1 MYIEI
6 VPNRTSPPAILL
18 RESFRDGDQIRK
30 RTLANLSHWEPAR
43 VEALRRALRGEFD
56 HLTGGDP
63 ICGPVFGVL
72 YALKYV
78 ADDLGIT
85 GVLGRT
91 RTGKLSLFL
100 TLARVAHQGSRLS
113 AVRWAQQHAVREVLG
128 VGAFDEDDLYRT
140 LDTVAQR
147 QDHVEQ
153 ALYRRYVHRQ
163 GRTPVVFLYDVTSSY
178 LEGEQNEL
186 GAYGYNRD
194 GKKGKRQIVVGLL
207 TDAAGEPFAVRV
219 FEGNTAD
226 PSTVPTSIAILK
238 QRFHVAEVVF
248 VGDRGMV
255 KAKGKARLAAERLR
269 YITTLTEAQIR
280 TLLKRGVVQ
289 LGQFAEQVSEVHAEG
304 RRYILRRNTA
314 EARKAWHRLQ
324 DTLHTLQTLVAT
336 RNAKVAASPRCH
348 PEAGLGHV
356 RAWIKRHKLTNVVAV
371 RLDGRCLMIE
381 SDAAAQEHAMQLAGC
396 YVLETDVSPALLD
409 THTAHARYKDLAH
422 VEYDFRTMK
431 TGLLEV
437 RPIFVRKERRTRG
450 HVFVCLLAL
459 KLSRELQRRLAAAFG
474 TTQDAPHG
482 VTVPDAVAA
491 LNRLCLLTYPLDET
505 HSVTR
510 LPRPDAQQTQILQ
523 ALQVPLPDR
532 GQCRQEH
539 HSARITTNR

>member
-30 RTLANLSHWEPAR
+30 RTLANLSQWEPAR

-72 YALKYV
+72 YALKHV
-78 ADDLGIT
+78 ADDLGIPS
-85 GVLGRT
+85 VLGRT
-91 RTGKLSLFL
+91 RTGKLGLFL

-128 VGAFDEDDLYRT
+128 VGGFDEDDLYRT
-140 LDTVAQR
+140 LDTVARR

-163 GRTPVVFLYDVTSSY
+163 GRQPVVFLYDVTSSY
-178 LEGEQNEL
+178 LEGDKNEL

-219 FEGNTAD
+219 FDGNTAD
-226 PSTVPTSIAILK
+226 PSTVPTPIAILK

-255 KAKGKARLAAERLR
+255 KAKGKALLAAERLR
-269 YITTLTEAQIR
+269 YLTALTEPQIR
-280 TLLKRGVVQ
+280 TLVKRGVVQ
-289 LGQFAEQVSEVHAEG
+289 LGQFAEQVTEVQAAG
-304 RRYILRRNTA
+304 RRYILRKNAT

-324 DTLHTLQTLVAT
+324 DKLHTLQTLVAT
-336 RNAKVAASPRCH
+336 RNAKVAASPRCQ
-348 PEAGLGHV
+348 PAAGLGHLQ
-356 RAWIKRHKLTNVVAV
+356 AWIKRHKLTNVVTV
-371 RLDGRCLMIE
+371 RLDGRCLTVD
-381 SDAAAQEHAMQLAGC
+381 SDAAAQEQALQLAGC

-409 THTAHARYKDLAH
+409 THTAHDRYKDLAH
-422 VEYDFRTMK
+422 VEHDFRTMK

-437 RPIFVRKERRTRG
+437 RPIFVRKESRTRG

-474 TTQDAPHG
+474 TTQDEPHG

-491 LNRLCLLTYPLDET
+491 LNRLCLLTYPFDDT

-510 LPRPDAQQTQILQ
+510 LPRPDAQQTRILQ
-523 ALQVPLPDR
+523 ALQVPLPSR

-539 HSARITTNR
+539 RSPEIATNH

>member
-1 MYIEI
+1 MYIET

-43 VEALRRALRGEFD
+43 VEALRRALRGDFD

-72 YALKYV
+72 YALKHV
-78 ADDLGIT
+78 ADDLGLT
-85 GVLGRT
+85 RVLGRT
-91 RTGKLSLFL
+91 RTGKLGLFL

-128 VGAFDEDDLYRT
+128 VGGFDEDDLYRT
-140 LDTVAQR
+140 LDAVAQR
-147 QDHVEQ
+147 QEQVEQ
-153 ALYRRYVHRQ
+153 ALYQRYVHRQ
-163 GRTPVVFLYDVTSSY
+163 GHKPVVFLYDVTSSY
-178 LEGEQNEL
+178 LEGEKNEL

-207 TDAAGEPFAVRV
+207 TDKAGEPFAVRV

-226 PSTVPTSIAILK
+226 PSTVSTPIAILK

-255 KAKGKARLAAERLR
+255 KAKGKAMLAAERLR
-269 YITTLTEAQIR
+269 YITALTEPQIR
-280 TLLKRGVVQ
+280 TLIKRGVVQ
-289 LGQFAEQVSEVHAEG
+289 VGQFAEQVSEVQAAG
-304 RRYILRRNTA
+304 KRYILRKNAT

-324 DTLHTLQTLVAT
+324 DKLHTLQTLVAT
-336 RNAKVAASPRCH
+336 RNAKVTASPRCQ
-348 PEAGLGHV
+348 PEAGLRHV
-356 RAWIKRHKLTNVVAV
+356 QAWVKRYKLTNVVTL
-371 RLDGRCLMIE
+371 RLDGRCLTVD
-381 SDAAAQEHAMQLAGC
+381 SHAKAQEQAVQLAGC
-396 YVLETDVSPALLD
+396 YVLETDVPSALLD

-422 VEYDFRTMK
+422 VEHDFRTLK
-431 TGLLEV
+431 TGLLDV

-459 KLSRELQRRLAAAFG
+459 KLSRELQQRLATAFG
-474 TTQDAPHG
+474 TTQDEPHG
-482 VTVPDAVAA
+482 VTVPDALAA
-491 LNRLCLLTYPLDET
+491 LNRLCLLTYPLDDT

-510 LPRPDAQQTQILQ
+510 LPRPDAQQTRILQ
-523 ALQVPLPDR
+523 ALQVPLPHR

-539 HSARITTNR
+539 RFSRIATSH

>member
-1 MYIEI
+1 MYIET

-18 RESFRDGDQIRK
+18 RASFRDGDQIRK

-72 YALKYV
+72 YALKHV

-91 RTGKLSLFL
+91 RTGKLGLLL

-128 VGAFDEDDLYRT
+128 VGSFDEDDLYHT
-140 LDTVAQR
+140 LDAVAQR
-147 QDHVEQ
+147 QDQVEQ
-153 ALYRRYVHRQ
+153 ALYRRSVQRQ
-163 GRTPVVFLYDVTSSY
+163 GRKPVVFLYDVTSSY

-207 TDAAGEPFAVRV
+207 TDEAGEPCAVRV
-219 FEGNTAD
+219 FEGNPAD
-226 PSTVPTSIAILK
+226 PSTVSTPIAILK
-238 QRFHVAEVVF
+238 PRFHVAAVVF

-255 KAKGKARLAAERLR
+255 KAKGKATLAAERFR
-269 YITTLTEAQIR
+269 YITALPEAQIR
-280 TLLKRGVVQ
+280 TLVKRGILP
-289 LGQFAEQVSEVHAEG
+289 LGQFTEQVSAVQAAG
-304 RRYILRRNTA
+304 RRYLLRKNAA

-324 DTLHTLQTLVAT
+324 DKLHTWQTLVAT
-336 RNAKVAASPRCH
+336 RNAKVTASPRCQ

-356 RAWIKRHKLTNVVAV
+356 QDGIKRHKLTHVVTV
-371 RLDGRCLMIE
+371 RLDGRCLTLD
-381 SDAAAQEHAMQLAGC
+381 SDAAAQEQAMQLAGC
-396 YVLETDVSPALLD
+396 YVLETDVAPALLD
-409 THTAHARYKDLAH
+409 TQTAHDRYKDLAH
-422 VEYDFRTMK
+422 VAHDFRTLK

-459 KLSRELQRRLAAAFG
+459 KLSRELQRRLAAALG
-474 TTQDAPHG
+474 TTQDEPHG
-482 VTVPDAVAA
+482 VTVSDALAA
-491 LNRLCLLTYPLDET
+491 LNRLCLLTYPFDET

-510 LPRPDAQQTQILQ
+510 LPRPDAQQTRILQ
-523 ALQVPLPDR
+523 ALQVPLPHR

-539 HSARITTNR
+539 DSLRIATTH